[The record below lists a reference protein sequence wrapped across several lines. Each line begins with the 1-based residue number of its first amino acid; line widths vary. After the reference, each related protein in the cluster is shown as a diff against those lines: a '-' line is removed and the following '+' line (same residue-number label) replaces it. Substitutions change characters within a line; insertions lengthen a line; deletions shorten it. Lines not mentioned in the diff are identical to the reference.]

1 LNLREYVFLDQLK
14 RSLAIAKKNL
24 RIYYRRGPVV
34 IFGLIMPFF
43 LFLAFF
49 MGREMPIDRL
59 FTGLLGMTIFFSSM
73 SIGPAIVPFE
83 ARSRTLERLL
93 STPISVWALL
103 MGDVIA
109 SFIYGF
115 LISFISLAIGLF
127 LGISITNSFVLI
139 SGMGIAAFCFSA
151 FSVLLSAYPPTDIP
165 STVMMISNLVK
176 FPLVFISG
184 VFIPIWEME
193 EWGRIAAS
201 FSPLTYF
208 TDLVNYST
216 NQGFSYYSVLV
227 DFVILAGFTVLFLV
241 LAVKIHERSL
251 SKRLA

>member
-1 LNLREYVFLDQLK
+1 MREYAFSDQLK
-14 RSLAIAKKNL
+14 RALAIAKKNL

-34 IFGLIMPFF
+34 IFGLLMPFF

-49 MGREMPIDRL
+49 IGRNMQIERL

-73 SIGPAIVPFE
+73 SIGPVIVPFE

-93 STPISVWALL
+93 STPVSVWALL

-109 SFIYGF
+109 SFLYGF
-115 LISFISLAIGLF
+115 LISFVPLIIGLI
-127 LGISITNSFVLI
+127 LGVNIANGLVL
-139 SGMGIAAFCFSA
+139 SLGMVLAAFCFSS
-151 FSVLLSAYPPTDIP
+151 FSVLLSAYPPTDVP
-165 STVMMISNLVK
+165 STVMMVSNLVK

-184 VFIPIWEME
+184 VFIPICELQD
-193 EWGRIAAS
+193 WGRIVAS

-216 NQGFSYYSVLV
+216 QGISYYSVFV
-227 DFVILAGFTVLFLV
+227 DFAALMGFTVLFLV
-241 LAVKIHERSL
+241 FAIKIHEKTL
-251 SKRLA
+251 AERLA

>member
-1 LNLREYVFLDQLK
+1 MQKNVLLDQLN

-24 RIYYRRGPVV
+24 RIYYKRGPVV

-43 LFLAFF
+43 LFLAYF
-49 MGREMPIDRL
+49 MGRNMPIEHL

-93 STPISVWALL
+93 STPISIWALL
-103 MGDVIA
+103 MGDILA
-109 SFIYGF
+109 SFLYGF
-115 LISFISLAIGLF
+115 LISFVPLAIGF
-127 LGISITNSFVLI
+127 ILGINIISGLVLI
-139 SGMGIAAFCFSA
+139 LAMVFAAFCFSA

-184 VFIPIWEME
+184 VFIPIGEMQ

-216 NQGFSYYSVLV
+216 TNGISYYSPVV
-227 DFVILAGFTVLFLV
+227 DFTVLAGFTALFLV
-241 LAVKIHERSL
+241 SAIKIHERTL

>member
-1 LNLREYVFLDQLK
+1 MLKYPISEQLNRAFAV
-14 RSLAIAKKNL
+14 AKKDL
-24 RIYYRRGPVV
+24 RIYYKRGPVL

-49 MGREMPIDRL
+49 VGRNMPIERL

-93 STPISVWALL
+93 STPVSVWSLL
-103 MGDVIA
+103 IGDVIA
-109 SFIYGF
+109 SFLYGF
-115 LISFISLAIGLF
+115 LISFVPLTIGLILGVNIANGLVLF
-127 LGISITNSFVLI
+127 LGMVL
-139 SGMGIAAFCFSA
+139 AALCFSS
-151 FSVLLSAYPPTDIP
+151 FSVLLSSYPPTDVP

-184 VFIPIWEME
+184 VFIPIWEMQD
-193 EWGRIAAS
+193 WGRIIAS

-216 NQGFSYYSVLV
+216 QKISYYSVLV
-227 DFVILAGFTVLFLV
+227 DFVGLIGFTVLFLV
-241 LAVKIHERSL
+241 FAIKIHERTL
-251 SKRLA
+251 AKRLV